1 MEATEKNYACNSSDF
16 KRSELSDTELEIV
29 GQPYSISV
37 LKVGYCLSEQD
48 GSFRADG
55 TISLLTGPRTIL
67 VDTGGPWDRDFLVKR
82 LKDKRLDPGD
92 VSLVV
97 GTHGHSDH
105 VGNLGLFPGA
115 TIVVGCDISEGDRY
129 LPNQLAE
136 GQPYP
141 IDEHVSIVPTPGH
154 TGRDVSLLV
163 KGTTM
168 GTVLVAGDLF
178 ESCTDDD
185 SWRELSENPAV
196 QEVNRQK
203 ALRTSDVI
211 IPGHGLP
218 FRVHREEAHGRSG

>member
-1 MEATEKNYACNSSDF
+1 MEATEKKNACNSSEF
-16 KRSELSDTELEIV
+16 RRSELSDTELEIV

-37 LKVGYCLSEQD
+37 LKVGYCLSQQD

-92 VSLVV
+92 ISLVV

-105 VGNLGLFPGA
+105 VGNLGLFPAA

-141 IDEHVSIVPTPGH
+141 IDEHVSLKLFFCSTQLSVIIFKSVCVTSIFNGFPCIFTNTLISNFTVH
-154 TGRDVSLLV
+154 HLHVTI
-163 KGTTM
+163 GTT
-168 GTVLVAGDLF
+168 
-178 ESCTDDD
+178 
-185 SWRELSENPAV
+185 
-196 QEVNRQK
+196 
-203 ALRTSDVI
+203 
-211 IPGHGLP
+211 
-218 FRVHREEAHGRSG
+218 